1 MNNNPNLKIAAII
14 SSVLALMAT
23 CANAQNVE
31 TKWSVGGGVAY
42 FSAPFK
48 GAKNKTVP
56 LPYIGYEGEKFS
68 ASILGL
74 SYRVFGDENFSVS
87 AIASPRFQLIDP
99 KDSTFMTGMSKRKSS
114 VDIGV
119 SAALKSDFGAFN
131 VDIVTDALSVHKGS
145 QVSANYT
152 FPFEVGKLGVMPS
165 VGVTWQSSKLAD
177 YYYGVRANEVKANR
191 AKYVVGDATIPNL
204 GLKISYPVKENID
217 LVSINSFEFLPKDIT
232 RNSIIDKK
240 TNIGSMLAV
249 IYKF

>member
-1 MNNNPNLKIAAII
+1 MKNKSNLKNAAIL
-14 SSVLALMAT
+14 STVFALVTNA
-23 CANAQNVE
+23 ANAQNVE
-31 TKWSVGGGVAY
+31 NKWSVGGGVAY

-48 GAKNKTVP
+48 GAKNVTTA

-99 KDSTFMTGMSKRKSS
+99 KDSAFLTGMSKRKTS
-114 VDIGV
+114 VDIGI
-119 SAALKSDFGAFN
+119 STALKSDFGAFN

-145 QVSANYT
+145 QVTANYT
-152 FPFEVGKLGVMPS
+152 IPFEFGKLGVMPS

-177 YYYGVRANEVKANR
+177 YYYGVRANEVKVNR
-191 AKYVVGDATIPNL
+191 PKYIVKDSTIPNI
-204 GLKISYPVKENID
+204 GLKLSYPIKDNID
-217 LVSINSFEFLPKDIT
+217 LVSINSVEFLPKEIT
-232 RNSIIDKK
+232 QNSIIDKK
-240 TNIGSMLAV
+240 TNIGSILAV